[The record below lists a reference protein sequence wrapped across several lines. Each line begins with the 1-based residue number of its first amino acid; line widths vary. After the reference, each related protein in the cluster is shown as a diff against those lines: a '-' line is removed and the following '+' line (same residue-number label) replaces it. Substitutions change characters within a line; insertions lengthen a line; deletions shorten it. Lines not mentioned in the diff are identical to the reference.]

1 MQHRQSSEGPQPVLA
16 TESVA
21 PAKPQASLKD
31 RIKASPLFGV
41 VKRAKGLLGVA
52 DAAMVSVLSSSRLGS
67 SVYYSLFS
75 RAFDREHHAVL
86 LGRRKFTEQ
95 TRSQRAS
102 NFLLRRNIHRL
113 EKGLSLTPRRP
124 TFAADYIGET
134 IEAYRLVRV
143 AEQHRS
149 QSSEELLW
157 AFDVLTDYFAAN
169 ASHPKIDLAR
179 GAFGQ
184 LLPPTRC
191 EDAETQYGGLA
202 KRSPFERRQSPPT
215 SISYED
221 MLNLAK
227 RRRSVR
233 YFEDRPVPRELLDKV
248 VDVARYAPT
257 ACNRLPYSFR
267 VIDDY
272 KMVQEAAGN
281 AGGTAGYKSSI
292 QSLIVVV
299 GHCSAYFDER
309 DRHLIY
315 IDSSLA
321 SMSLMFAAETLGL
334 STCAINWSDVEW
346 RERKMAKLLNL
357 PPDDRVI
364 MLIAIGYGLPESKV
378 PFSAKKTVAEL
389 RNFN

>member
-1 MQHRQSSEGPQPVLA
+1 MQA
-16 TESVA
+16 TDA
-21 PAKPQASLKD
+21 AKKRPASLRE

-41 VKRAKGLLGVA
+41 AKSAKNALGAA
-52 DAAMVSVLSSSRLGS
+52 DTAMVSLLSRSRLGS
-67 SVYYSLFS
+67 SLYYALFS
-75 RAFDREHHAVL
+75 RSFDREHHAVL
-86 LGRRKFTEQ
+86 LGRRKFIEQ
-95 TRSQRAS
+95 TRAQRTS
-102 NFLLRRNIHRL
+102 SFLLRRNVHRL

-134 IEAYRLVRV
+134 IEAYRLVRA
-143 AEQHRS
+143 AEHHRS

-169 ASHPKIDLAR
+169 AAHPKIDIAR
-179 GAFGQ
+179 RSFGQ
-184 LLPPTRC
+184 LPPPIAC
-191 EDAETQYGGLA
+191 DAPETQYGGLA
-202 KRSPFERRQSPPT
+202 KRSPFERQQSPAT
-215 SISYED
+215 SVTYDE
-221 MLNLAK
+221 MLSLAK

-233 YFEDRPVPRELLDKV
+233 YFENRPVPRELLDKV
-248 VDVARYAPT
+248 VDVARYSPT

-267 VIDDY
+267 IIDDY

-292 QSLIVVV
+292 QTLIVVV

-346 RERKMAKLLNL
+346 RERKMAKLLDL

-378 PFSAKKTVAEL
+378 PFSAKKTVTEL